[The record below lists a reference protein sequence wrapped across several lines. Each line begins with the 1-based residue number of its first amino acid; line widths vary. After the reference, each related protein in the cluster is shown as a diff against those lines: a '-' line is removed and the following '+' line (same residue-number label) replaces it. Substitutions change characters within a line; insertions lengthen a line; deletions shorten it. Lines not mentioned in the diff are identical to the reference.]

1 MTLVDILDCRPFDG
15 AQGDIVLLL
24 LHAKGEVQFK
34 GRDSKHALSQRILD
48 IVRDGLEE

>member
-34 GRDSKHALSQRILD
+34 GRDTKQALAQRILN
-48 IVRDGLEE
+48 IVKEVLEK